1 MTISNVTKASRYV
14 RGGVSWLF
22 ALAALLLIQ
31 TILASKAWALV
42 SDDFSQE
49 LLDTATWTAVDP
61 VGNSTIETAG
71 SRLLLNVP
79 AGSSHDAWTSG
90 NNSARVIQFISNTDF
105 ELEVKFESGIEVPG
119 KIQGILVEESAN
131 NYLRFDVTKVG
142 TEARIYATAM
152 VNNAAALQKNK
163 AISAGSPLYMRVKR
177 LGNQWTQLLSY
188 DGVVWSPINVFSHP
202 LAVTAVGVFAGNS
215 GGASAPQHTAMVDYF
230 FSTANPISPEDGEI
244 IADTTAPF
252 IRDIKT
258 ITGINQFEVRWQT
271 DEPASARL
279 EYGPTTSYGAVIENI
294 ELERQHTLVAPG
306 LASDTTYHYR
316 LRSRDA
322 NGNEQVS
329 GDYTVR
335 VSPDPFLTI
344 WNGSSQFFG
353 QLGSNAQRWVNILGD
368 VSSASAIS
376 TLEYSLN
383 GGAARPLSLGPDGLR
398 LQNTNDFTIDI
409 DHLELLDGSNTL
421 AITASNSTGRAK
433 TENIALNYASNNN
446 WPLPYFID
454 WSTVSRLE
462 NVAQVVDGKWQVSN
476 GAVRT
481 AQLGYDR
488 LLNIGDISWDNYE
501 VTVPVTLHNV
511 DQSCLV
517 DLNNN
522 PCNGGPLFGFLMR
535 WQGHQLDGQQP
546 HSEWKPLGALGAYLW
561 RTDAT
566 AQEARPGLYLF
577 GGTGQIINR
586 NYARDVPV
594 GVTHIFKMR
603 AETTGIEHQYKFKM
617 WQAGQTE
624 PSAWDLQGAQNFNES
639 LGNGSLLLLAHYADV
654 SFGNVQVM
662 PLGGSPDTNAPVISN
677 VIVSAATETTA
688 TITWTT
694 DEAANSQVDYGLS
707 TTYDKTGSSAGFVTS
722 HSITLTGL
730 APNTLHHFRVS
741 STDASGNAANG
752 IDLTFTTTS
761 PGGGVSPSGLVSD
774 GFDDSSLNGRWTWAD
789 SAGDS
794 TVSVNGSQL
803 VIAVPAGTNHNLWNG
818 TLDQA
823 PRVRQAAN
831 NTDLVLEVK
840 FDSTVSRKYQMQ
852 GITVEQDANNL
863 LRFDFFSDGTLTYVY
878 AASIVNGLATKR
890 IQKTIING
898 APLYLRVT
906 RVGNQWTEAYSYD
919 GANWTTAGTFAHT
932 LAVSSAAIYG
942 GNFSTGT
949 PPAHTV
955 LVDYFTV
962 DNLPPGSGGGD
973 TTAPVI
979 SNVVVS
985 AITATSAT
993 ISWTT
998 DETASSRVDYGLD
1011 TTYGQTAN
1019 GNGPVTSHSVTLT
1032 NLVPG
1037 TLHHYRVSSSDAS
1050 GNTANGTD
1058 RTFTTTSPGGGVSP
1072 SGLVSDGF
1080 DDSSLNGRW
1089 TWADSAGDSTVSVN
1103 GSQLVI
1109 AVPAGTNHNLWN
1121 GTLDQAPRVR
1131 QAANNTDLV
1140 LEVKFDSTVSRK
1152 YQMQGITV
1160 EQDANNLL
1168 RFDFF
1173 SDGTLTY
1180 VYAASIVN
1188 GLATKR
1194 IQKTII
1200 NGAPLY
1206 LRVTRV
1212 GNQWTE
1218 AYSYDGANWT
1228 TAGTFAHTL
1237 AVSSAAIYGGN
1248 FSTGTPPAH
1257 TVLVDYFTVDN
1268 LPPGSGGGDTTA
1280 PVISNVVVSAI
1291 TATSATISWTTDE
1304 TASSRVDYGLDT
1316 TYGQTANGNGPVTSH
1331 SVTLTNLVPGTLHH
1345 YRVSSSDA
1353 SGNTVRS
1360 VNLSFETPPT
1370 TNAGTLTAVPIS
1382 SSRVDIF
1389 WDTVAGTTNYK
1400 VYRDGTL
1407 QATVNS
1413 GYWSDTTAGGDDNHS
1428 YEVIAQNTTGNLSII
1443 GSASITTV
1451 HPDKGYWWNP
1461 GWPYR
1466 ALVGIGSNEFSR
1478 VQRVAE
1484 VDINFTAMLANIG
1497 ASGMLDSAAIHCHEV
1512 DSNGNLKILDV
1523 PCQFDPSVV
1532 YNAQTRATGKMVILA
1547 SGTTKKRSARY
1558 FHIYFSTVDSD
1569 SPITPRA
1576 IPLVKVTDQVFDEDQ
1591 YTYKISTSSGEYFYQ
1606 KAAGGFSSLVDADGK
1621 DWISYHPTGGAAGN
1635 YRGIPNLV
1643 FPEGHFHP
1651 GITSSTSTL
1660 VSVGPVKATIDSIT
1674 ADALWKVRWEFYP
1687 TTATMTVLAAPKAYW
1702 FLYEGTPGGVLEPNR
1717 DFSVRSNGNSALL
1730 STSWSGDLIADEWVY
1745 FADPTLERSLF
1756 LAKHE
1761 DDSAFDSYRPME
1773 GVMTVFGFGRNNL
1786 SSSIDQIPAHFTI
1799 GLIATSVYNDA
1810 RDLINSAIK
1819 PVDVALSA
1827 AVFNN

>member
-1 MTISNVTKASRYV
+1 MSNLDVTNASRYV
-14 RGGVSWLF
+14 HGGVSWLF

-31 TILASKAWALV
+31 TTLASKAWALV

-1058 RTFTTTSPGGGVSP
+1058 RTFTTLAGGDTTAPVISNVVVSAITATSATIGWTTDETATSQVNYGLDTTYGQTANGNGPVTSHSVTLTNLVPGTLHHYRASSSDASGNTANGTDRTFTTLAGGDTTAPVISNVVVSAITATSATISWTTDETASSRVDYGLDTTYGQTANGNGPVTSHSVTLTNLVPGTLHHYRVSSSDASGNTANGTDRTFTTTSPGGGVSP

-1304 TASSRVDYGLDT
+1304 AANSQVDYGLST
-1316 TYGQTANGNGPVTSH
+1316 TYDRTSSSAGFVTSH
-1331 SVTLTNLVPGTLHH
+1331 SITLTGLAPDTLHH
-1345 YRVSSSDA
+1345 FQVSSTDS
-1353 SGNTVRS
+1353 SGNTADS
-1360 VNLSFETPPT
+1360 VDLTLTTAFAGDVTPPS
-1370 TNAGTLTAVPIS
+1370 IS
-1382 SSRVDIF
+1382 SVFVSAL
-1389 WDTVAGTTNYK
+1389 T
-1400 VYRDGTL
+1400 
-1407 QATVNS
+1407 
-1413 GYWSDTTAGGDDNHS
+1413 DTTAT
-1428 YEVIAQNTTGNLSII
+1428 ITWTTDEAANSQVDYGL
-1443 GSASITTV
+1443 SASY
-1451 HPDKGYWWNP
+1451 DK
-1461 GWPYR
+1461 
-1466 ALVGIGSNEFSR
+1466 
-1478 VQRVAE
+1478 
-1484 VDINFTAMLANIG
+1484 
-1497 ASGMLDSAAIHCHEV
+1497 
-1512 DSNGNLKILDV
+1512 
-1523 PCQFDPSVV
+1523 
-1532 YNAQTRATGKMVILA
+1532 
-1547 SGTTKKRSARY
+1547 
-1558 FHIYFSTVDSD
+1558 
-1569 SPITPRA
+1569 
-1576 IPLVKVTDQVFDEDQ
+1576 
-1591 YTYKISTSSGEYFYQ
+1591 TSSS
-1606 KAAGGFSSLVDADGK
+1606 AGFV
-1621 DWISYHPTGGAAGN
+1621 
-1635 YRGIPNLV
+1635 
-1643 FPEGHFHP
+1643 
-1651 GITSSTSTL
+1651 TSH
-1660 VSVGPVKATIDSIT
+1660 SIT
-1674 ADALWKVRWEFYP
+1674 L
-1687 TTATMTVLAAPKAYW
+1687 TGLA
-1702 FLYEGTPGGVLEPNR
+1702 PN
-1717 DFSVRSNGNSALL
+1717 
-1730 STSWSGDLIADEWVY
+1730 
-1745 FADPTLERSLF
+1745 TLHHF
-1756 LAKHE
+1756 Q
-1761 DDSAFDSYRPME
+1761 
-1773 GVMTVFGFGRNNL
+1773 V
-1786 SSSIDQIPAHFTI
+1786 SSIDSSGNAALGVDLTFT
-1799 GLIATSVYNDA
+1799 TTQ
-1810 RDLINSAIK
+1810 AIDTTAPGDQQYRGFRSHRNQRHHQLDHK
-1819 PVDVALSA
+1819 
-1827 AVFNN
+1827 